1 MARKKAMKTRVMEK
15 TEQLKSKA
23 VHHDLP
29 KKIAKG
35 AAGVAV
41 TAGVVAVGAALMD
54 QETREMVGEKARQG
68 FGLLKDTASQVTEET
83 TGMYEV
89 TPHEVRTS
97 KSTTSKKRTGT
108 KKKSK
113 R

>member
-1 MARKKAMKTRVMEK
+1 MARKKAMKTKVMEK
-15 TEQLKSKA
+15 TKQLKTTA

-54 QETREMVGEKARQG
+54 QDTRDKMGEKARQG

-83 TGMYEV
+83 AAMYEV
-89 TPHEVRTS
+89 TPHQVRTS
-97 KSTTSKKRTGT
+97 QSNAKKKTGAKKTSKR
-108 KKKSK
+108 
-113 R
+113 